1 MPTISFAASFLRY
14 FLGAI
19 SAHSL
24 HSPFMYHLMTEAIA
38 RYTPDSEVSAPLS
51 LRRQLLDDRSLIE
64 VDDLGG
70 GSRHTPDNTRVVKQ
84 LARHSGRRPRTGKLL
99 YRLVRHFQPETMVE
113 LGTSLGIGTLFLKEA
128 APRARIVTIEGSETL
143 AQAARRNIS
152 LFGASDVEVVH
163 GAFAEVLTPGF
174 IANLNPSLV
183 VFDGDHRE
191 APTLD
196 YFDRF
201 AGHARND
208 TVFIFDDIHWSPQME
223 KAWETIRND
232 ERVRVTADL
241 FTFGLVFFRKELS
254 RQHFVLRN
262 RDCF

>member
-1 MPTISFAASFLRY
+1 MPTFSLAVSFLRY
-14 FLGAI
+14 FFGAV
-19 SAHSL
+19 SAHGL
-24 HSPFMYHLMTEAIA
+24 HSPFMYRLMTEAVGCS
-38 RYTPDSEVSAPLS
+38 TSDSQVQAPLA
-51 LRRQLLDDRSLIE
+51 LRRQLLGDRSLIE

-70 GSRHTPDNTRVVKQ
+70 GSRHTPGNTRVVKQ
-84 LARHSGRRPRTGKLL
+84 LARHSGRQPRTGKLL
-99 YRLVRHFQPETMVE
+99 YRLVRHFQPEIVVE

-128 APRARIVTIEGSETL
+128 APQARIITIEGSGEVATL
-143 AQAARRNIS
+143 ARRNIS
-152 LFGASDVEVVH
+152 QFGASDVVVVH

-174 IANLNPSLV
+174 IANLKPSLV

-201 AGHARND
+201 ARHATND
-208 TVFIFDDIHWSPQME
+208 TVFIFDDIHWSPGME
-223 KAWETIRND
+223 KAWDAIRAD
-232 ERVRVTADL
+232 ERVKVTADL